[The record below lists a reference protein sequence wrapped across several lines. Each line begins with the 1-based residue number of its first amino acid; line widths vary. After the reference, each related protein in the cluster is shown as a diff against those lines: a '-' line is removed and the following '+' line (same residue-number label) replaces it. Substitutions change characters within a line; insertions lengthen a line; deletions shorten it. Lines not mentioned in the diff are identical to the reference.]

1 MVSVRHIQAAGSPS
15 IVTHWRHAVVEPY
28 NSHRLHQPAASDLKM
43 DAGDSSMAQPQQF
56 APAACVYVP
65 LNYPTRVGKVADS
78 GLSAL
83 DWFFG
88 ESSADLDNWNNIR
101 ESHTTRIE
109 QSPVAHDNLIGGLAV
124 SPVEDIP
131 QEHPQSTFD
140 RSPASNSHQVESIKS
155 PNPISRHAC
164 DQCGK
169 GFKSQ
174 NDADRH
180 RRSIHEKSTPYFCH
194 EAGCR
199 RSDRGF
205 SRKDNYEKHL
215 LNVHRKPS
223 KSRNTG
229 FALRREGKE
238 SAVTDHG
245 LEGYSQQQLVYMLRE
260 EREKCRNQ
268 QRELQEVKDELM
280 KLKCRI
286 ERREDMWLKALVAK
300 ETR

>member
-1 MVSVRHIQAAGSPS
+1 
-15 IVTHWRHAVVEPY
+15 
-28 NSHRLHQPAASDLKM
+28 
-43 DAGDSSMAQPQQF
+43 MAQPQQF

-88 ESSADLDNWNNIR
+88 ESSADPDDWNNIR

-109 QSPVAHDNLIGGLAV
+109 QSLVAHDNVIVGLAV
-124 SPVEDIP
+124 GPVEDIP

-140 RSPASNSHQVESIKS
+140 RSPTSNSHQVESIKP
-155 PNPISRHAC
+155 PNPINRHAC
-164 DQCGK
+164 VQCGK

-215 LNVHRKPS
+215 LKVHRKPS
-223 KSRNTG
+223 KNLGTA
-229 FALRREGKE
+229 ALLWKE
-238 SAVTDHG
+238 STVTDHG

-268 QRELQEVKDELM
+268 QRELKQVKDELM
-280 KLKCRI
+280 KLKSRI

-300 ETR
+300 ELR

>member
-1 MVSVRHIQAAGSPS
+1 MPVTLVWLNHSSLRQLRVS
-15 IVTHWRHAVVEPY
+15 
-28 NSHRLHQPAASDLKM
+28 
-43 DAGDSSMAQPQQF
+43 
-56 APAACVYVP
+56 
-65 LNYPTRVGKVADS
+65 
-78 GLSAL
+78 L
-83 DWFFG
+83 DWFLG
-88 ESSADLDNWNNIR
+88 ESSADLDDWNI
-101 ESHTTRIE
+101 
-109 QSPVAHDNLIGGLAV
+109 PVGA
-124 SPVEDIP
+124 VEDIP
-131 QEHPQSTFD
+131 QEHPQSTFGL
-140 RSPASNSHQVESIKS
+140 SPTSNSHQVEAIKP
-155 PNPISRHAC
+155 PNPINRHAC

-169 GFKSQ
+169 GFKSR

-180 RRSIHEKSTPYFCH
+180 QRSIHEKSTPYFCH

-215 LNVHRKPS
+215 LKVHRKPS
-223 KSRNTG
+223 KSRNTA
-229 FALRREGKE
+229 FALRREGGG
-238 SAVTDHG
+238 STVTDHG

-280 KLKCRI
+280 KLKSRI